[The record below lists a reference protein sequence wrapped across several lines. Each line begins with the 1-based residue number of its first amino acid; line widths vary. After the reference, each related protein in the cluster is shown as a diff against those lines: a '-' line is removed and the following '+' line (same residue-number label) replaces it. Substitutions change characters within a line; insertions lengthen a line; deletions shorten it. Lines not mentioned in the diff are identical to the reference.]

1 MADLFATGIGGG
13 LSALLYVVLFLD
25 VLMIFAVVFLERKNP
40 SATLMW
46 LFVLLI
52 FPVIGITLY
61 LLLSQN
67 ISRQRVYKLSREEIK
82 VMTNSLDKQMEAMR
96 AGAFTFARPEARRWN
111 DLIKLNQVYGTSYF
125 TQDNKIDIMT
135 DGGHMF
141 GELLRDIENA
151 KRSVCVEF
159 FILKND
165 PEGKKLIEVLARK
178 AEQGLD
184 VKLLLDAVGSRGIWE
199 STLKK
204 YKEAGGKYAFFF
216 KNKLRVINLR
226 LNYRNHRKITV
237 IDGQIGYIGG
247 MNVGREYL
255 GKKKKFGYWRDTHL
269 RIIGGA
275 VNDLKARF
283 LLDWRAADGD
293 VGTEDVREALYAIP
307 KRGGEVGIQIVSCGP
322 DSLRE
327 EVKRGFMK
335 IITASTQNVYIQ
347 TPYFVPDAAILESL
361 KMAAQ
366 SGVDVRLMIPCKPDH
381 PFVYWATYWYA
392 GELLKSG
399 GRVFIY
405 ENGFIHAKT
414 IVADGEVASVGST
427 NFDIRSF
434 RLNFETNAFIYDG
447 EVAGK
452 LEAIYKNDISYCRE
466 LTYSEYKRR
475 PLRVKFKESM
485 SRLISD
491 IL

>member
-1 MADLFATGIGGG
+1 MVDLYTTGQTWDFSWIVTAI
-13 LSALLYVVLFLD
+13 LILD
-25 VLMIFAVVFLERKNP
+25 FIMIFAVVFLERKNP
-40 SATLMW
+40 SSTLTW
-46 LFVLLI
+46 LFILL
-52 FPVIGITLY
+52 FLPLVGMFLY

-67 ISRQRVYKLSREEIK
+67 ISRQRVYKLSREEVK
-82 VMTNSLDKQMEAMR
+82 VITNSLDKQMENMKTGR
-96 AGAFTFARPEARRWN
+96 FTFAKIEARKWS
-111 DLIKLNQVYGTSYF
+111 DLIKLNQVYGSAYF
-125 TQDNKIDIMT
+125 TQDNGVDILT

-141 GELLRDIENA
+141 GELLKDIENA
-151 KRSVCVEF
+151 KSSICVEF

-165 PEGKKLIEVLARK
+165 PEGKKLIEVLTRK

-204 YKEAGGKYAFFF
+204 YGEAGGKYAFFF
-216 KNKLRVINLR
+216 KNKLRVINFR

-237 IDGQIGYIGG
+237 IDGKTGYVGG
-247 MNVGREYL
+247 FNVGREYL
-255 GKKKKFGYWRDTHL
+255 GKKKRFGYWRDTHL
-269 RIIGGA
+269 RITGGS

-283 LLDWRAADGD
+283 LLDWRAATGD
-293 VGTEDVREALYAIP
+293 DSTDVRNALYTIP
-307 KRGGEVGIQIVSCGP
+307 QRGGEAGIQIVSCGP

-335 IITASTQNVYIQ
+335 IITSSVKNVYIQ

-381 PFVYWATYWYA
+381 PFVYWATHWYA

-434 RLNFETNAFIYDG
+434 RLNFETNAFIYDCDT
-447 EVAGK
+447 AGR
-452 LEAIYKNDISYCRE
+452 LEAIYESDITYCRE
-466 LTYSEYKRR
+466 LTLSEYKKR
-475 PLRVKFKESM
+475 PLIVHFKESI
-485 SRLISD
+485 SRLMSD